1 MGWKRSPGQAITRA
15 FSDGHGAASQQL
27 VQSDGQVAY
36 PLAGRVVDGVRDRG
50 DDACDLGEVWKSGFV
65 PTPMAARAAPGKFGP
80 KIEPTGLK
88 PKLLGLKL
96 SEVSSAGPASSNLG
110 SHSNIGRR
118 DDATRRMRFWAHCQ
132 GDVRTPRVVDCDVS
146 TGR

>member
-27 VQSDGQVAY
+27 VQSDGQVGY

-88 PKLLGLKL
+88 PKLFGLKL
-96 SEVSSAGPASSNLG
+96 SEVSSAGPASSSLG
-110 SHSNIGRR
+110 SHSNIGP
-118 DDATRRMRFWAHCQ
+118 TR
-132 GDVRTPRVVDCDVS
+132 
-146 TGR
+146 